1 VNVLRPLKVL
11 LVASV
16 LALGSAPVSAADPAD
31 TTVVRIATSP
41 IDSAAEPYYAQEM
54 GFFRNA
60 QLNVELQTISNGA
73 SIATAVASGAI
84 DVGVG
89 SSIPLALAH
98 ERGLPFAILFP
109 AAVYDR
115 ASPTT
120 VLMVPKSSSIAGGKD
135 LAGKTI
141 GTQALQTI
149 SQLAPEAWI
158 DAHGGDSKN
167 VRFIEMPSAEL
178 SAAMTQGRVDAIV
191 AIEPTAT
198 TAAADGRTIGDVY
211 GALPQGFAINV
222 WFTTRSWAQA
232 HPQLLAKL
240 ITVFQT
246 TARWANAHQRESG
259 VILEKYAKVSPAVV
273 HDMNRCVYG
282 TRLDPKS
289 IQPNIDLALKYG
301 LLSRSFPAGE
311 LTYQP

>member
-1 VNVLRPLKVL
+1 MLRPLKAL

-16 LALGSAPVSAADPAD
+16 LALGNAPVSAADPGD

-89 SSIPLALAH
+89 SSIPLVLAH

-109 AAVYDR
+109 AAIYDR

-211 GALPQGFAINV
+211 SALPQGFAINV

-273 HDMNRCVYG
+273 HDMNRCAYG

-301 LLSRSFPAGE
+301 LLSRSFSAAE

>member
-1 VNVLRPLKVL
+1 MFRPLKAL
-11 LVASV
+11 IVAS
-16 LALGSAPVSAADPAD
+16 LFAFGSAPVSAADPAD

-54 GFFRNA
+54 GFFRSA

-120 VLMVPKSSSIAGGKD
+120 VLMVPKNSSVAGGKD

-198 TAAADGRTIGDVY
+198 TAAAEGRTIGDVY
-211 GALPQGFAINV
+211 SALPQGFAINV
-222 WFTTRSWAQA
+222 WFTTRRWAQA

-259 VILEKYAKVSPAVV
+259 AILEKYAKVSAAVV

>member
-1 VNVLRPLKVL
+1 
-11 LVASV
+11 
-16 LALGSAPVSAADPAD
+16 
-31 TTVVRIATSP
+31 
-41 IDSAAEPYYAQEM
+41 
-54 GFFRNA
+54 
-60 QLNVELQTISNGA
+60 
-73 SIATAVASGAI
+73 
-84 DVGVG
+84 
-89 SSIPLALAH
+89 
-98 ERGLPFAILFP
+98 
-109 AAVYDR
+109 
-115 ASPTT
+115 
-120 VLMVPKSSSIAGGKD
+120 MVPKTSNIGGGKD

-211 GALPQGFAINV
+211 SALPQGFAINV

-246 TARWANAHQRESG
+246 TARWANAHPRESG
-259 VILEKYAKVSPAVV
+259 VILEKYAKVSPPVV

-301 LLSRSFPAGE
+301 LLSRSFPATE

>member
-1 VNVLRPLKVL
+1 MFRAIHMV
-11 LVASV
+11 LVAAV
-16 LALGSAPVSAADPAD
+16 LGSASVPASAADPID
-31 TTVVRIATSP
+31 TSVVRIATSP

-120 VLMVPKSSSIAGGKD
+120 VLMVPKNSTVATAKD
-135 LAGKTI
+135 LNGKTV

-149 SQLAPEAWI
+149 SQLAPEDWI
-158 DAHGGDSKN
+158 DAHGGDSKS
-167 VRFIEMPSAEL
+167 VRFIEMPSAQL
-178 SAAMTQGRVDAIV
+178 AGAMAQGRVDAIV

-198 TAAADGRTIGDVY
+198 TAAADGRTFGDVY
-211 GALPQGFAINV
+211 SELPQGFAINV
-222 WFTTRSWAQA
+222 WFTTRTWAQA

-240 ITVFQT
+240 IAVFQT
-246 TARWANAHQRESG
+246 TARWANAHPRESG
-259 VILEKYAKVSPAVV
+259 EILEKYAKVSPAVV

-282 TRLDPKS
+282 TRLDS
-289 IQPNIDLALKYG
+289 RAIQPNIDLALKYG
-301 LLSRSFPAGE
+301 LLTRSFPATE
-311 LTYQP
+311 LTFQP

>member
-1 VNVLRPLKVL
+1 MLRPLKAL

-16 LALGSAPVSAADPAD
+16 LVLGSTPAGAADPAD

-41 IDSAAEPYYAQEM
+41 IDSAAGPYYAQDM

-109 AAVYDR
+109 AAIYDR

-198 TAAADGRTIGDVY
+198 TAAADGHTIGDVY
-211 GALPQGFAINV
+211 SALPQGFAINV

-240 ITVFQT
+240 IIVFQT

-259 VILEKYAKVSPAVV
+259 VILEKYAKVSAAVV
-273 HDMNRCVYG
+273 RDMKRCVYG

-301 LLSRSFPAGE
+301 LLSRSFSAVE